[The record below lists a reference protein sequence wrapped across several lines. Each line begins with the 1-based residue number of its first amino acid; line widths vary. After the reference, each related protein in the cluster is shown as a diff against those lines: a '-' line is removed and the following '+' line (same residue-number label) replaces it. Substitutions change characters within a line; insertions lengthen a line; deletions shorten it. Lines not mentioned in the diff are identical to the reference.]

1 MKDAVDQLTPLPER
15 YAGQFYRFYQ
25 ALRNGTELPVTLG
38 DARAALEVVAA
49 TYYSSEKNE
58 PVNLPIGP
66 GHPRHET
73 F

>member
-1 MKDAVDQLTPLPER
+1 MRASFIAFIRLSGT
-15 YAGQFYRFYQ
+15 
-25 ALRNGTELPVTLG
+25 GTELPVTLG
-38 DARAALEVVAA
+38 DARAALEVIAA

-66 GHPRHET
+66 GHPKYET

>member
-1 MKDAVDQLTPLPER
+1 MKDAIDQLTPRPER

-25 ALRNGTELPVTLG
+25 ALRGGNELPVTLD

-58 PVNLPIGP
+58 PVHLPIGP
-66 GHPRHET
+66 GHPKYET